1 MSASSYFRAFFRAC
15 RNLLAEDGAMVVH
28 SIGRTDG
35 PGDTSMWI
43 QRYIF
48 PGGYIPAVSEVI
60 PAVEKEKL
68 HITDMEIL
76 RLHYAKTLRA
86 WRERFLAR
94 REEVAALYDE
104 RFCRIWEFYLA
115 ASEVAF
121 ETGLM
126 MNFQI
131 QLTRNQM
138 ALPLTRDYMF
148 TNEEALRARD
158 GDSARAAEARRRI
171 AVTTAAAPLRRAL
184 ERREVEQRK
193 IIGNGA
199 SCLAVASSSPFAGW
213 PERPRK
219 EDGQGGQ
226 RRCEGNR
233 HEPEARLPEGQEPEN
248 AIGDQSREERPRR
261 TTPSRR
267 RCPAPS
273 GTAARSFPSCAATRR
288 NACRPV

>member
-1 MSASSYFRAFFRAC
+1 
-15 RNLLAEDGAMVVH
+15 MVVH

-48 PGGYIPAVSEVI
+48 PGGYIPAISEVI
-60 PAVEKEKL
+60 PAVEKAQL

-94 REEVAALYDE
+94 REEVKALYDE

-131 QLTRNQM
+131 QVTRNQI

-148 TNEEALRARD
+148 RTEEALRVK
-158 GDSARAAEARRRI
+158 DSQSK
-171 AVTTAAAPLRRAL
+171 VPL
-184 ERREVEQRK
+184 K
-193 IIGNGA
+193 
-199 SCLAVASSSPFAGW
+199 LAG
-213 PERPRK
+213 E
-219 EDGQGGQ
+219 
-226 RRCEGNR
+226 
-233 HEPEARLPEGQEPEN
+233 
-248 AIGDQSREERPRR
+248 
-261 TTPSRR
+261 
-267 RCPAPS
+267 
-273 GTAARSFPSCAATRR
+273 
-288 NACRPV
+288 